1 MRPACLVSVREN
13 DMRLAGCFSRP
24 DGVCHEVKLF
34 WPLWA
39 LRSIHYHP
47 VAGLGRIVSPQPELP
62 E

>member
-1 MRPACLVSVREN
+1 
-13 DMRLAGCFSRP
+13 MRLAGCFSRP

-34 WPLWA
+34 WPMWA

-47 VAGLGRIVSPQPELP
+47 VAGLGSMVSPQPELP